1 MSVNEGYS
9 GNEKSKKLLGA
20 VGLAARA
27 RKLISGS
34 EMCVE
39 TMRVGKGK
47 LLIIASDVSENTR
60 SKLVKTALFHK
71 IPYMLADIDKA
82 QLSNA
87 AGKLSDSAAIIL
99 MDEGFVKIIE
109 KLGAEIYTTDTEV
122 LD

>member
-1 MSVNEGYS
+1 MSVNEEYS
-9 GNEKSKKLLGA
+9 GKEKSKKLLGA

-39 TMRVGKGK
+39 TMRAGKGK

-60 SKLVKTALFHK
+60 NKLVKTALFHK
-71 IPYMLADIDKA
+71 TPYMLADIDKA

-87 AGKLSDSAAIIL
+87 AGKLSDSAAIIM